1 MEHIIDGHVLIL
13 DDEDD
18 HLIAG
23 GPLTVHKQHLFAR
36 CGRRA
41 VHTLVA
47 GVPAGQRVIPVD
59 GSFLNCRRENLRVS
73 TAEER
78 KALLERMRIEREA
91 QIKVAKEAATPFT
104 RLPAE
109 LGSWGVMKTRCW
121 ERMCGRLHRVL
132 KLKHPQLAE
141 LKTLPGLLEALPG
154 WTTEQCAAF
163 LESSCS

>member
-1 MEHIIDGHVLIL
+1 MEHFIDGHILVL

-18 HLIAG
+18 HLLAQ

-47 GVPAGQRVIPVD
+47 GVKAGQRVTPID
-59 GSFLNCRRENLRVS
+59 GDFLNCRRSNLRVV

-78 KALLERMRIEREA
+78 QAELVRLRADRA
-91 QIKVAKEAATPFT
+91 SQIKAAKEAASPFT
-104 RLPAE
+104 RIPAE

-121 ERMCGRLHRVL
+121 ERMFGRLQRLL
-132 KLKHPQLAE
+132 KLKHPRLAE
-141 LKTLPGLLEALPG
+141 LKALPGLLEALPG
-154 WTTEQCAAF
+154 WTNEQCVSF
-163 LESSCS
+163 LES